1 MKKLIRT
8 RAQAP
13 RPTESEVKPL
23 PPVRLNFEISPDLIR
38 AVAFQAPLAIANIA
52 PLSMNFISL
61 KFELRRPGL
70 TRALDHAR
78 IAYSMLSRSEQEK
91 PLNRF
96 WVQAEEGEP
105 LSLQEFGVRD
115 VCEKLITS
123 KLTVEMLSSLPD
135 ELLILVEKKLD
146 EFASEAIKA
155 WPSGPTVSSLNL
167 ARNSNIYN
175 LALFTV
181 EEQRAFAPTPSI
193 IQNSLY
199 LSLP

>member
-8 RAQAP
+8 WAQAP
-13 RPTESEVKPL
+13 KPEEIEMQPL
-23 PPVRLNFEISPDLIR
+23 KSIYVDLEISPHLIQK
-38 AVAFQAPLAIANIA
+38 FTLEAPLVFNIA
-52 PLSMNFISL
+52 PLRINFTSL
-61 KFELRRPGL
+61 KFELRPNGL
-70 TRALDHAR
+70 ERALSDAK
-78 IAYSMLSRSEQEK
+78 IAYRMLSKSEQEK

-199 LSLP
+199 LS